1 MKYKFGYLMLI
12 LALAVAGCAGYFSV
26 FGLSQLFA
34 GAGTAVIIMAS
45 VLEISKIAA
54 TTALHRYWGDLKGV
68 LKAYATVAVIVMIVI
83 TSAGIYG
90 FLSNAYQKTAN
101 KVEIHEG
108 EIGVLDN
115 KKILFEKT
123 ITDNE
128 KIITNK
134 NRRIDQLIEL
144 RATQEKRLDES
155 TTNTSKSRARND
167 IMIANTEID
176 KLSAETDA
184 INIKNAALSDSIGN
198 YNIKI
203 LTLNTNSDVAG
214 EIGPLKY
221 ISNLTNQPI
230 DKVVNILI
238 LLLIFV
244 FDPFAIALILITN
257 RIFEVESEKYEQ
269 PVLVVKPKEPITEPV
284 ALETPTKAVTIP
296 IVTETPTEA
305 PETSLTQRNPVIPT
319 GKVTLDDIRG
329 VNDRG
334 FSVNVPNPK
343 SSSIER
349 IGSNKIVKNGN
360 TDKVIFKRNS

>member
-1 MKYKFGYLMLI
+1 MKYKFAYLMLI
-12 LALAVAGCAGYFSV
+12 LALAVAGCAAYFSV
-26 FGLSQLFA
+26 WGLSQLFA

-45 VLEISKIAA
+45 VLEISKVAA
-54 TTALHRYWGDLKGV
+54 TTALHRYWDKLKGV
-68 LKAYATVAVIVMIVI
+68 LKAYVTIAVIVMMVI

-101 KVEIHEG
+101 KLEIHEG

-128 KIITNK
+128 KTITNK

-155 TTNTSKSRARND
+155 TTNASKSRARND
-167 IMIANTEID
+167 IKIANAEID
-176 KLSAETDA
+176 KLSAEVDV
-184 INIKNAALSDSIGN
+184 ISVKNATLSDSIGN
-198 YNIKI
+198 YNTQI
-203 LTLNTNSDVAG
+203 LTLNTNSEVAG
-214 EIGPLKY
+214 EVGPLKY
-221 ISNLTNQPI
+221 ISNLTGQSM

-257 RIFEVESEKYEQ
+257 RIFEVENEKDEAPTLALESNEAITQ
-269 PVLVVKPKEPITEPV
+269 PVLV
-284 ALETPTKAVTIP
+284 ETPTEAVSVP
-296 IVTETPTEA
+296 IVTETRTEA
-305 PETSLTQRNPVIPT
+305 PETPLRQRNPVIPT

-343 SSSIER
+343 LNSIER

-360 TDKVIFKRNS
+360 SDKVIFKRNP

>member
-12 LALAVAGCAGYFSV
+12 LALAVASCAAYFSV
-26 FGLSQLFA
+26 WGLSQLFA
-34 GAGTAVIIMAS
+34 GAGAAVIVMAS
-45 VLEISKIAA
+45 VLEISKVAA

-68 LKAYATVAVIVMIVI
+68 LKTYATVAIIVMMVI

-101 KVEIHEG
+101 KLEIHEG

-123 ITDNE
+123 ISDNE
-128 KIITNK
+128 KNITNK
-134 NRRIDQLIEL
+134 NKRIDQLIEL
-144 RATQEKRLDES
+144 RATQENRLDKS

-167 IMIANTEID
+167 IKVANDEID
-176 KLSAETDA
+176 KLSSEVDV

-198 YNIKI
+198 YNTQI
-203 LTLNTNSDVAG
+203 LTLNTNSEVAS
-214 EIGPLKY
+214 EVGPLKY
-221 ISNLTNQPI
+221 ISNLTGQSM

-257 RIFEVESEKYEQ
+257 RIFEIENEKDEVPALVVESNEAITQ
-269 PVLVVKPKEPITEPV
+269 PVLV
-284 ALETPTKAVTIP
+284 ETPTEAVSVP
-296 IVTETPTEA
+296 IVTETRTEA
-305 PETSLTQRNPVIPT
+305 PKPPLRQRNPVIPT

-343 SSSIER
+343 SNSIER

-360 TDKVIFKRNS
+360 SDKVIFKRNS